1 MLVFIWRRE
10 YLFPFNSILD
20 FKVELTNEHEMF
32 RKMIRQ
38 FAENEIAPKVMEIE
52 KTNTIP
58 EELINRAKEL
68 GLMGV
73 GIPPEYDGQGGG
85 AMMLVI
91 LMEELSRVSPAFAT
105 KIAVNHLFT
114 TPVLIFGTEEQKRKY
129 IPPIARGEVFAAHA
143 NTEPAAGSDVAG
155 IQATARKEGNYWIIN
170 GRKIFITGA
179 DRAKY
184 LVVSARTSPPP
195 SRKERWKGL
204 TFFII
209 ESDWPGVKIGSK
221 FNVIGLRGEQ
231 PNEVILDDVKVPE
244 ENILGKEG
252 EGFKVAV
259 TTYDH
264 GRIGIAAQ
272 GIGIAQAVFEKSL
285 NYALQRYAFERPLIS
300 FEGIAFKLADML
312 IELEAA
318 RMLTYWAATLT
329 DAQRPEAIMAASLAK
344 TYATEVAEKA
354 SALAIKIHGGV
365 GVDHEAGVER
375 YLRDALITTIYEGA
389 NDIQRITIIRSLLR
403 QVFGTS
409 IDMM

>member
-1 MLVFIWRRE
+1 
-10 YLFPFNSILD
+10 LFPFNSILD

-32 RKMIRQ
+32 RKMLRQ

-58 EELINRAKEL
+58 EELITRAKEL
-68 GLMGV
+68 RLMGV
-73 GIPPEYDGQGGG
+73 GIPAEYDGQGGD
-85 AMMLVI
+85 AITFVI
-91 LMEELSRVSPAFAT
+91 LMEELSRISPAFAL
-105 KIAVNHLFT
+105 KIEANYPFII
-114 TPVLIFGTEEQKRKY
+114 PILIFGTEEQKRKY
-129 IPPIARGEVFAAHA
+129 IPPVARGEVFAAHA
-143 NTEPAAGSDVAG
+143 NTEAVAGSDVAG
-155 IQATARKEGNYWIIN
+155 IQTTARKEGNYWIIN
-170 GRKIFITGA
+170 GRKIFVTGA

-184 LVVSARTSPPP
+184 LVVSARTGQPPN
-195 SRKERWKGL
+195 RKERWKGL

-231 PNEVILDDVKVPE
+231 PNEVILNNVKVPE

-259 TTYDH
+259 TTYDYA
-264 GRIGIAAQ
+264 RIGIAAQ
-272 GIGIAQAVFEKSL
+272 GIGIVQAMFEKSL

-318 RMLTYWAATLT
+318 RLLTYWAATLINS
-329 DAQRPEAIMAASLAK
+329 QRPEAIIAASLAK
-344 TYATEVAEKA
+344 TYATEIAEKA
-354 SALAIKIHGGV
+354 STLAIKIHGGV
-365 GVDHEAGVER
+365 GVVHETGVER
-375 YLRDALITTIYEGA
+375 YLRDALITTVYEGT
-389 NDIQRITIIRSLLR
+389 NDIQRITIIRNLLR
-403 QVFGTS
+403 QAFGAR

>member
-1 MLVFIWRRE
+1 M
-10 YLFPFNSILD
+10 FPFNSILD

-114 TPVLIFGTEEQKRKY
+114 TPVLIFGTEEQKKKY

-155 IQATARKEGNYWIIN
+155 IQTTAKKEGNYWIIN

-244 ENILGKEG
+244 ENVLGKEG

-272 GIGIAQAVFEKSL
+272 GVGIAQAVFEKSL
-285 NYALQRYAFERPLIS
+285 NYALQRYAFEKPLIS

-312 IELEAA
+312 TELEAA

-329 DAQRPEAIMAASLAK
+329 DAHRPEAVMAASLAK

-354 SALAIKIHGGV
+354 AALAIKIHGGV

-409 IDMM
+409 VDMI